1 VSSNLGLKFWMPL
14 CPTIGGRKIK
24 KFLKGKEQQQ
34 QHNHP
39 FTVHYPLTSM
49 SSTDEF
55 GRTLMEGEAGAHVS
69 SAAQSGQDRW
79 KHDRMQAPP
88 SVGSTEIVTLGGKV
102 FEDAAALW

>member
-1 VSSNLGLKFWMPL
+1 
-14 CPTIGGRKIK
+14 
-24 KFLKGKEQQQ
+24 
-34 QHNHP
+34 
-39 FTVHYPLTSM
+39 M

-69 SAAQSGQDRW
+69 SASQSGQDRW
-79 KHDRMQAPP
+79 KHDRMSQPP